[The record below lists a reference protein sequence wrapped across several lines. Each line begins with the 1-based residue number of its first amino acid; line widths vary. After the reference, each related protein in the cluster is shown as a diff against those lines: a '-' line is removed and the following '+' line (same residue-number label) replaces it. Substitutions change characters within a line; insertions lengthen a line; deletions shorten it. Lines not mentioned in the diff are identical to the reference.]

1 MRAAVFGCRAFSV
14 RSPDGPPKYP
24 SAVNPQRSQRCGT
37 NADRSHTRPPNHARY
52 PQPVK
57 RLVRPAIFATVALVV
72 VGAGLWA
79 FRGQVLRGLGVSM
92 DTGTAGET
100 RLSLPPGY
108 TATVFASGLT
118 APRFMAVAPDGTLLV
133 ADFVADRV
141 VALPDRDGDGHADE
155 PTVVG
160 TGYDLAHSIAFV
172 DDRTLLVAGTRT
184 VFRVELDSQLRE
196 ARRTVW
202 AEGLPAKGGHN
213 TRTVLVRPDGNV
225 MLAVGSSCNVCE
237 ETDPWRAAVHMFSAD
252 GTVHEPWM
260 VGLRNAVGLA
270 AEPGSGRVFATNNG
284 RDSLGDDVPPETLYE
299 VREDG
304 DAGWPRCHAGTLVD
318 PQFGSAT
325 GPRDTTGCAGV
336 DRPVATF
343 QAHMAPLGLAFWRDR
358 LVIAFHGSWNRSSK
372 VGYKLM
378 WLPWADGAPT
388 GEAEDLATGFLDPG
402 SEDSTGR
409 PAGVIVGADDALYVS
424 DDKGGFIYRIT
435 GP

>member
-1 MRAAVFGCRAFSV
+1 V
-14 RSPDGPPKYP
+14 R
-24 SAVNPQRSQRCGT
+24 
-37 NADRSHTRPPNHARY
+37 
-52 PQPVK
+52 
-57 RLVRPAIFATVALVV
+57 RLVKLAAFALIAIVV

-79 FRGQVLRGLGVSM
+79 FRGQVLRVLGVSM
-92 DTGTAGET
+92 DTGPASET

-141 VALPDRDGDGHADE
+141 VALRDPDRDGRADA

-160 TGYDLAHSIAFV
+160 TGYDLAHSLAFM
-172 DDRTLLVAGTRT
+172 DDGSLLVAGTRT
-184 VFRVELDSQLRE
+184 VFRVELDRELRE
-196 ARRTVW
+196 VRRTVW

-225 MLAVGSSCNVCE
+225 MLSVGSSCNVCE
-237 ETDPWRAAVHMFSAD
+237 ETDPLRAAVHMYSPD
-252 GTVHEPWM
+252 GTVRETWM
-260 VGLRNAVGLA
+260 TGLRNAVGLA
-270 AEPGSGRVFATNNG
+270 AEPDSARVFATNNG

-304 DAGWPRCHAGTLVD
+304 DAGWPRCHSGTVVD
-318 PQFGSAT
+318 PQFGTRA
-325 GPRDTTGCAGV
+325 GPRGTTGCEGV

-343 QAHMAPLGLAFWRDR
+343 QAHMAPLGLAFWRDH
-358 LVIAFHGSWNRSSK
+358 LVVAFHGSWNRSSK

-388 GEAEDLATGFLDPG
+388 GDAEDFATGFLDPS

-409 PAGVIVGADDALYVS
+409 PAGVIVGADDTLYVS